1 MQAEKKFAPTFHVF
15 LPKSLEKE
23 AFIHWTDDE
32 GKRHR
37 RKGGINRAE
46 TFEARAVAAQALR
59 AKLEAEYFKTSSYV
73 ARMLEFMEKK
83 RLGWRRKTYQTNK
96 SKVDLFVIWLAGRD
110 VSNETLT
117 GFFEHL
123 LRCRHKQTY
132 GDYLAVFKRV
142 FKWLGE
148 PEMLDGIEAYTAIST
163 PAKYFQSRQIERIK
177 KHLVEADPDLW
188 LACQFLY
195 YCFIRPGELRLLKI
209 GDIFFDENKICLR
222 AEISKNKKQQYVTIP
237 LAFRSQVA
245 ALAYRAPNEFVFF
258 KSDCTKPLP
267 INSMMNRFRVVLRA
281 LGFGK
286 EYKFYSWKHTG
297 AVACVRAGASLKELQ
312 IQLRH
317 YSLEE
322 VDRYIRQLGVNDLK
336 DLEMRFPAI

>member
-23 AFIHWTDDE
+23 AFIHWTDDD

-37 RKGGINRAE
+37 RKGGINRAQ
-46 TFEARAVAAQALR
+46 TLEARAVAAQALR

-73 ARMLEFMEKK
+73 GRMLEFMEKK

-110 VSNETLT
+110 VSNENLK

-123 LRCRHKQTY
+123 LKCRHKQTY

-142 FKWLGE
+142 FRSLGE
-148 PEMLDGIEAYTAIST
+148 LEMMDGIEAYTAIST

-177 KHLVEADPDLW
+177 KHLIEADPDLW

-209 GDIFFDENKICLR
+209 GDIYFDENKICLR
-222 AEISKNKKQQYVTIP
+222 AEISKNKKQQFVTVP
-237 LAFRSQVA
+237 QAFRADVA
-245 ALAYRAPNEFVFF
+245 LLAYRAPNEFVFF

-267 INSMMNRFRVVLRA
+267 INSMMNRFRAVLRG

-317 YSLEE
+317 HSLEE
-322 VDRYIRQLGVNDLK
+322 VDRYIRQLGVNDLA